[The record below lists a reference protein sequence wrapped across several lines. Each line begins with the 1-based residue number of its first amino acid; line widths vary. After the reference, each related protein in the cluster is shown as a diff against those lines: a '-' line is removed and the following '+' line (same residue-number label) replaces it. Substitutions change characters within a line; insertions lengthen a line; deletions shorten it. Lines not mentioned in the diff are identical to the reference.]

1 MTDKEDV
8 VRQLNEAEDHM
19 EKIVENSHEFVNLL
33 QQLLEDKLV
42 KIIIINHNLLLFS
55 LMLFLYLFF

>member
-42 KIIIINHNLLLFS
+42 KITIINHNLLLF
-55 LMLFLYLFF
+55 